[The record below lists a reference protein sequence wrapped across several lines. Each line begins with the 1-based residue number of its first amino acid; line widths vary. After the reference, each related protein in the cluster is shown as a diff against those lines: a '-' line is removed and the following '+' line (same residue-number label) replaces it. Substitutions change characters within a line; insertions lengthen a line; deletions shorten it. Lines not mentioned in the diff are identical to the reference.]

1 MLVETIH
8 GVRTVK
14 SLALEPV
21 LQRKW
26 NDTAAYAISRYFN
39 VAKISMSARTLS
51 HWLERLMGVCIIWV
65 GALAVFDG
73 EISVGALIALQH
85 AGGARDGA
93 AGAHRR
99 LGA

>member
-1 MLVETIH
+1 MKSYHYADGVEDITLAEGRRQGMLVETIH

-39 VAKISMSARTLS
+39 VAKISMTARTLS
-51 HWLERLMGVCIIWV
+51 HWLERLTSGYHAQTA
-65 GALAVFDG
+65 GALRG
-73 EISVGALIALQH
+73 EE
-85 AGGARDGA
+85 R
-93 AGAHRR
+93 
-99 LGA
+99 